1 MTTAD
6 GEADKSIEKV
16 SAPAQTGARR
26 VKVRLFRLRNK
37 LKEKAGVGR
46 ANAGDSTIA
55 TEALERALSEMKKSQ
70 EDYPDWVK
78 QTLND
83 LADDLKAASEKDE
96 VARQRNFKH
105 IGALA
110 HELKG
115 QGGTFGYPLISVFGK
130 SLNEF
135 TEKEVGYITDNHL
148 EIVKAHIDVMRAVI
162 KDRISG
168 DGGNIGREL
177 IMVLERAIK
186 KYDSP
191 AMTKR

>member
-16 SAPAQTGARR
+16 GAPAQTGARR

-46 ANAGDSTIA
+46 ANAGDTTIA
-55 TEALERALSEMKKSQ
+55 TEALERALAEMKKSQ

-83 LADDLKAASEKDE
+83 LADDLKAAAEKDE

-162 KDRISG
+162 RDRISG

>member
-1 MTTAD
+1 MTTGD
-6 GEADKSIEKV
+6 GEADKSIDKV
-16 SAPAQTGARR
+16 DGPTPAGQRR
-26 VKVRLFRLRNK
+26 IKVRLFRLRNK

-46 ANAGDSTIA
+46 ASASDTTVA
-55 TEALERALSEMKKSQ
+55 TEALDRALAEMKKSQ

-78 QTLND
+78 QTLNE
-83 LADDLKAASEKDE
+83 LVDDLKAAGEKNE
-96 VARQRNFKH
+96 VSRQKHFKH

-135 TEKEVGYITDNHL
+135 TEKEVGYVTDDHL

-177 IMVLERAIK
+177 LMVLERAIK
-186 KYDSP
+186 KYGAP

>member
-1 MTTAD
+1 MTTGD
-6 GEADKSIEKV
+6 GEADKSIDKV
-16 SAPAQTGARR
+16 DGPTPAGQRR
-26 VKVRLFRLRNK
+26 IKVRLFRLRNK

-46 ANAGDSTIA
+46 ASAGDTTVA
-55 TEALERALSEMKKSQ
+55 TEALDRALAEMKKSQ

-78 QTLND
+78 QTLNE
-83 LADDLKAASEKDE
+83 LVDDLKAAGEKDE
-96 VARQRNFKH
+96 VSRQKHFKH

-135 TEKEVGYITDNHL
+135 TEKEVGYVTDDHL

-177 IMVLERAIK
+177 LMVLERAIK
-186 KYDSP
+186 KYGAP